1 MSPWFSDIWLLRI
14 EWDTLCIYIYVR
26 MYVYMRSNKIRSAT
40 THVRKLHSI
49 LCIPRAM
56 LFMYILAQMYWRT
69 YANSLLLYNYFDR
82 IIKSSYIFS
91 GKMKL
96 VVIILNS
103 IDVKLWMPA
112 DYSANGHFLFNKPW
126 NWIERTTVWYIFV
139 TKKKEVL
146 LFDIRDILISLYLAY
161 MS

>member
-1 MSPWFSDIWLLRI
+1 MILRYLTI
-14 EWDTLCIYIYVR
+14 KNKMRHPVYIYMYVC

-139 TKKKEVL
+139 TKKRRS
-146 LFDIRDILISLYLAY
+146 FYSIFAIFWFLYT
-161 MS
+161 SHICRN